1 MVLAIAKLSASLIQN
16 QAVAEIEH
24 CNVFT
29 AQFGLTLSRRE
40 ALELVETRALA
51 LKNNGRIEFGGGV
64 ITKIINQFCD
74 SPYVSR
80 HNYAETLHDLL
91 ETFYYYKNETLDLIS
106 DDDLIGFMKERFN
119 GQNQGSI
126 ELLSGRELA
135 NLAGLI
141 RCGSAPE
148 KLAELMRSAEGEN
161 DAADSD

>member
-1 MVLAIAKLSASLIQN
+1 M
-16 QAVAEIEH
+16 
-24 CNVFT
+24 
-29 AQFGLTLSRRE
+29 
-40 ALELVETRALA
+40 
-51 LKNNGRIEFGGGV
+51 
-64 ITKIINQFCD
+64 
-74 SPYVSR
+74 
-80 HNYAETLHDLL
+80 L